1 MTKSSSLNNREV
13 NFRLLLTGLVIMM
26 LAGPLLLEFTDWN
39 YPELLET
46 IFGGSLLLFVA
57 SLAGNIRAFW
67 MGLIPASLA
76 LVCAI
81 LAVLLDPA
89 IFRYPMLAAGL
100 VFCIVAVRYS
110 CQEVFQAG
118 AVDLNK
124 VIGSICIYLLLVIL
138 WAIAYEFLELL
149 NPGSF
154 TGLNPQI
161 GASRFDEFVYFSLVT
176 ITTLGYG
183 DTTPTTLVAGIVA
196 GMEALVGVF
205 YMAIL
210 VASLVGDFIS
220 RNSTGDR

>member
-1 MTKSSSLNNREV
+1 
-13 NFRLLLTGLVIMM
+13 MM
-26 LAGPLLLEFTDWN
+26 MAGPLVLEFTDWH
-39 YPELLET
+39 YPELLEI

-57 SLAGNIRAFW
+57 SLAGNLRGFW

-81 LAVLLDPA
+81 LAVLFDSA
-89 IFRYPMLAAGL
+89 NFRYPMLAASL

-110 CQEVFQAG
+110 SLEVFQAG

-154 TGLNPQI
+154 TGLSPQD
-161 GASRFDEFVYFSLVT
+161 GALRFHQFIYFSLVT

-210 VASLVGDFIS
+210 VASLVGDFMS
-220 RNSTGDR
+220 RNSTGDH